1 MEKGSKFTIL
11 ATGEIIVT
19 IPKSGKNAFTISN
32 LVIKGTENLEVTLD
46 L

>member
-1 MEKGSKFTIL
+1 MEKGPKFTIP
-11 ATGEIIVT
+11 ATGETIVT

-32 LVIKGTENLEVTLD
+32 LIIKGAENLEVTLD